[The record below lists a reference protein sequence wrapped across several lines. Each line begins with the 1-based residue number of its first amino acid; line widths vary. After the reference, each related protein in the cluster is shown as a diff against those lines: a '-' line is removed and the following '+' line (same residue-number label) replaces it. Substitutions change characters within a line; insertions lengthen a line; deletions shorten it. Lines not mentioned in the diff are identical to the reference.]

1 MTGDPE
7 SLEKMGTTG
16 PEAEAGL
23 LPLLLRVRGIL
34 MWGRF
39 AQLMVLRRGKC
50 CAALINYNF
59 TRSVVDQFY

>member
-23 LPLLLRVRGIL
+23 LQLLLRMRGIP
-34 MWGRF
+34 MCGRF

-50 CAALINYNF
+50 CDALINYNF